1 MNKQEFKDNLTSL
14 IDSYINQKECTID
27 RTLLNKSDKSIEE
40 LFKTNY
46 TQSNIS
52 FITCKD
58 IKDKLKVYNI
68 GNKKIGRIIN
78 LIYKDIKRKQI
89 PAIIDNNI
97 TTIIAYGLKPI
108 KEDIKEDVKEDVK
121 GDVKEDIKDS
131 GSLIYQF
138 DSKK

>member
-108 KEDIKEDVKEDVK
+108 KED
-121 GDVKEDIKDS
+121 VKEDIKDS

>member
-27 RTLLNKSDKSIEE
+27 RALLNKSDKSIEE

-108 KEDIKEDVKEDVK
+108 KED
-121 GDVKEDIKDS
+121 VKEDIKDS